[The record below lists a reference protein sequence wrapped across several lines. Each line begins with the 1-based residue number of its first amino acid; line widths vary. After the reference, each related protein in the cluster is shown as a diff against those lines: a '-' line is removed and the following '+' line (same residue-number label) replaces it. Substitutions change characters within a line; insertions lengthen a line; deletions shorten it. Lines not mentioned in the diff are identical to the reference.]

1 MTNRVLK
8 SIGAF
13 FALGVVGMLSACQS
27 APVVE
32 TPTERTIESAAAVQR
47 SVGEYRLGTSDEL
60 RVTVFGEAELSGEYV
75 VDGSGRVSLPLIGS
89 IEALNLTADEFA
101 SRAEQRYGAGYLR
114 EPRINVDV
122 LNYRPFY
129 ILGEVTTP
137 GEYPYTNGL
146 TVMNAIATAGGFT
159 YRANKKLVAIRS
171 AEDVNEERVALE
183 PSTQVLPG
191 DTIRVIEKFF

>member
-1 MTNRVLK
+1 MKTRVIK
-8 SIGAF
+8 SICVAAALSLAG
-13 FALGVVGMLSACQS
+13 ALGACET
-27 APVVE
+27 APVAS
-32 TPTERTIESAAAVQR
+32 TPVERTIESAAAVQR

-60 RVTVFGEAELSGEYV
+60 RITVFGEEELSGEYV
-75 VDGSGRVSLPLIGS
+75 VDGAGRVALPLIGQ
-89 IEALNLTADEFA
+89 IEALDLTADEFA
-101 SRAEQRYGAGYLR
+101 RRAEQRYAAGYLR
-114 EPRINVDV
+114 EPRINVEV

-129 ILGEVTTP
+129 ILGEVETP

-159 YRANKKLVAIRS
+159 YRANKRVVAIRS
-171 AEDVNEERVALE
+171 AEDADEERIALE

>member
-1 MTNRVLK
+1 MKTTIMK
-8 SIGAF
+8 SLGA
-13 FALGVVGMLSACQS
+13 AIMAAGLLAACET
-27 APVVE
+27 APVAT
-32 TPTERTIESAAAVQR
+32 TPVERTIDSPAAIQR

-75 VDGSGRVSLPLIGS
+75 VDGTGRVALPLIGQ
-89 IEALNLTADEFA
+89 IEALDLTADEFA
-101 SRAEQRYGAGYLR
+101 RRAEQQYASGYLR
-114 EPRINVDV
+114 EPRINVEV

-129 ILGEVTTP
+129 ILGEVETP

-159 YRANKKLVAIRS
+159 YRANKKVVAIRS
-171 AEDVNEERVALE
+171 AEDVDEGRIALE